1 MNRSKTPD
9 ESPFQA
15 ELREQQKMNIV
26 KNDPGFMDRRSG
38 RDRRSG
44 NDRRSQTFTQNHP
57 YAKNLR
63 CGFERRKLDED
74 RAGWV
79 RISIY
84 SSADIGLPVDE
95 L

>member
-1 MNRSKTPD
+1 
-9 ESPFQA
+9 
-15 ELREQQKMNIV
+15 MNIV

-44 NDRRSQTFTQNHP
+44 NDRRIVTLAQNFPH
-57 YAKNLR
+57 AMNLR
-63 CGFERRKLDED
+63 SGLERRKWDED

-84 SSADIGLPVDE
+84 SSADIGLPVE
-95 L
+95 KL

>member
-1 MNRSKTPD
+1 
-9 ESPFQA
+9 
-15 ELREQQKMNIV
+15 MNIL
-26 KNDPGFMDRRSG
+26 KNDPCFMNRRSG

-44 NDRRSQTFTQNHP
+44 NDRRIQTFTQDLP

-63 CGFERRKLDED
+63 SGLERRKLDED

-79 RISIY
+79 RISMY